1 VYGEQKP
8 LRRDRLVGVGRETA
22 IETAALLA
30 TESPAVARWGV
41 RVCGAS
47 IARLGA
53 PGEWRSGSGS
63 ERGVA
68 LKVLRAEDVDIGEQW
83 SVTATMEIQH
93 SAVEPH
99 RLNTR
104 KVRVDSGVGR

>member
-1 VYGEQKP
+1 M
-8 LRRDRLVGVGRETA
+8 ET
-22 IETAALLA
+22 TVLFG
-30 TESPAVARWGV
+30 TELPEVACWGV
-41 RVCGAS
+41 CVGGAT

-68 LKVLRAEDVDIGEQW
+68 VLALEVLRAEDVDIGAQW
-83 SVTATMEIQH
+83 SVTATMEIPH

>member
-1 VYGEQKP
+1 MLGE
-8 LRRDRLVGVGRETA
+8 G
-22 IETAALLA
+22 AAGLHA
-30 TESPAVARWGV
+30 GDC
-41 RVCGAS
+41 VCGAT

-68 LKVLRAEDVDIGEQW
+68 VLALEVLRAEDVDIGAQW
-83 SVTATMEIQH
+83 SVTATMEIPH